1 MPPSPGPC
9 TISPPIRKW
18 SRRWVECR
26 APGRRAELEDD
37 DRLRLRARTRHRISG
52 VGSARQAA
60 ERGPSSDPDSSGRG
74 SERDEDHRG
83 SQGGAPDRSAERG
96 EGDWPNRWLPGQ
108 PRNQEPDARRA
119 VPGRAH
125 AARGRLRQAGR
136 RFHREHEPRGRAR
149 RSRSARHLLRRRQR
163 HDLRRRATDLEGRR
177 HRGVRLLQDQD
188 DREPHGGLPP
198 DGETGDERGWGDP
211 PVQGAGRL
219 RPVVAVRQRRRHR
232 PRRLRGEQGA
242 RRPLSRPGRR
252 GAEDP
257 YGSRCPH
264 HRAAPGRLRPVTLAY
279 RIRAGDGRSTEEL
292 VAAGNY
298 GYAHSCVTSDNFPV
312 RPTSPTVREI
322 VLLAFDREV
331 SSEDAIAEAT
341 RHDLARPE
349 YEDALYFGAAYPD
362 VQRERPVVFLHEP
375 WLRSEEHTSELQ
387 SPDHLVCRLLLEKK
401 KRPKYRRSPT

>member
-18 SRRWVECR
+18 SRRWVEC
-26 APGRRAELEDD
+26 
-37 DRLRLRARTRHRISG
+37 
-52 VGSARQAA
+52 
-60 ERGPSSDPDSSGRG
+60 
-74 SERDEDHRG
+74 
-83 SQGGAPDRSAERG
+83 GAPARSAEY
-96 EGDWPNRWLPGQ
+96 
-108 PRNQEPDARRA
+108 
-119 VPGRAH
+119 
-125 AARGRLRQAGR
+125 
-136 RFHREHEPRGRAR
+136 
-149 RSRSARHLLRRRQR
+149 LLRRGQR
-163 HDLRRRATDLEGRR
+163 HDLRRRAADLEGRR
-177 HRGVRLLQDQD
+177 YRGVRLLQDQD
-188 DREPHGGLPP
+188 DREAHGGLPP
-198 DGETGDERGWGDP
+198 YGETGDEPGARDP

-219 RPVVAVRQRRRHR
+219 RPVIAVRQRRRHR

-242 RRPLSRPGRR
+242 RRPLPRPGRR

-375 WLRSEEHTSELQ
+375 WLGFFGRRDVVCLWTNAGRRELG
-387 SPDHLVCRLLLEKK
+387 LVGFDDPRARDDRLAFVAGSRVVE
-401 KRPKYRRSPT
+401 SHE